1 METFT
6 VPTPRSMDAESL
18 GPITFGP
25 IDAEHV
31 TRPTMKRLSVITV
44 LGVLSLSSL
53 ALRADT
59 LNVLGVADNFS
70 VLGATTVTNT
80 GSTVLAGDLGL
91 SPGSSIT
98 GFPPGVVGGSTHIS
112 DTMANTAQLNAAAA
126 YTTLRAL
133 PPTVSGL
140 SGYSTATLSP
150 GVYNFSSTA
159 ELTGPLTLDF
169 GGLSGRS
176 FVFNVGSAL
185 NAEIG
190 SSVLLINQ
198 GTNDS
203 VYWTVGSSA
212 TLFNSVAFEGSIIAL
227 TSITLDNSATIG
239 CGSAIALNAAVT
251 LDTNT
256 IGGGCKAGN
265 VTGQPGITSITPT
278 PEPTSLALMATG
290 LLGGAGLMRRK
301 SRMHAIA
308 A

>member
-1 METFT
+1 MNRFY
-6 VPTPRSMDAESL
+6 
-18 GPITFGP
+18 
-25 IDAEHV
+25 
-31 TRPTMKRLSVITV
+31 LSTV
-44 LGVLSLSSL
+44 LGILSLSPF

-59 LNVLGVADNFS
+59 MNVLGAADAFS
-70 VLGATTVTNT
+70 VLGATTITNT

-98 GFPPGVVGGSTHIS
+98 GFPPGTVGGSTHIS
-112 DTMANTAQLNAAAA
+112 DSLANTAQANAAVA

-133 PPTVSGL
+133 PATTSGL
-140 SGYSTATLSP
+140 SGYGTATLTP
-150 GVYNFSSTA
+150 GVYDFSSTA
-159 ELTGPLTLDF
+159 DLTGPLTLDF
-169 GGLSGRS
+169 GGLSGQS

-190 SSVLLINQ
+190 SSILLLNQ

-256 IGGGCKAGN
+256 IGGGCTAGN
-265 VTGQPGITSITPT
+265 VTGQPGTTSISPT
-278 PEPTSLALMATG
+278 PEPTSLMLLATG
-290 LLGGAGLMRRK
+290 LLGGAGVIRRK
-301 SRMHAIA
+301 CLNESIFASNSRA

>member
-1 METFT
+1 
-6 VPTPRSMDAESL
+6 L
-18 GPITFGP
+18 N
-25 IDAEHV
+25 
-31 TRPTMKRLSVITV
+31 KLSAISV

-98 GFPPGVVGGSTHIS
+98 GFPPGTVGGTTHIS
-112 DTMANTAQLNAAAA
+112 DLLANTAQADAATA
-126 YTTLRAL
+126 YTTLRLLA
-133 PPTVSGL
+133 PTASGL
-140 SGYSTATLSP
+140 SGYGTATLTP
-150 GVYNFSSTA
+150 GVYDFTTTA

-169 GGLSGRS
+169 GGLNGQS

-190 SSVLLINQ
+190 SSILLLNQ

-212 TLFNSVAFEGSIIAL
+212 TIFNSVAFEGSIIAL

-256 IGGGCKAGN
+256 IGGSCTAGN
-265 VTGQPGITSITPT
+265 VTGQPESTSITPT
-278 PEPTSLALMATG
+278 PEPASLALLATG
-290 LLGGAGLMRRK
+290 LFGGAGLLRRRNLAHLV
-301 SRMHAIA
+301 SVNRS
-308 A
+308 